1 MEGQNSAGNGEKS
14 ETVLNALTAIKE
26 LAEKYENTADSKE
39 IIKLNLVEF
48 PQMIEKIKAV
58 DAENSVRREKG
69 EIEFNLKETPEYKRM
84 KKHGL
89 DFYGDIEHQEQ
100 IEKSQQG
107 YAEVK

>member
-1 MEGQNSAGNGEKS
+1 M
-14 ETVLNALTAIKE
+14 
-26 LAEKYENTADSKE
+26 
-39 IIKLNLVEF
+39 
-48 PQMIEKIKAV
+48 
-58 DAENSVRREKG
+58 RREKG